1 MKAKTNYC
9 VVHFKP
15 LTLRILFNKTSNVYR
30 FLTKGLIIPNL
41 SSDHKCTMKDNAD
54 ITDQ

>member
-1 MKAKTNYC
+1 MKAKTNYY

-15 LTLRILFNKTSNVYR
+15 LTLRILFNKTSNVYL
-30 FLTKGLIIPNL
+30 FLTKGLVIPNL